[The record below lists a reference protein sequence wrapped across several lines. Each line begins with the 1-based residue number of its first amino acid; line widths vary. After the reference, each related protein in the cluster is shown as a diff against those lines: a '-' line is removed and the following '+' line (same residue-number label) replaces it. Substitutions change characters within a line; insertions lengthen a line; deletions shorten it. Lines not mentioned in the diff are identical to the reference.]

1 MLPSDTL
8 LQNRYRIVRLLGQG
22 GMGAVYLAIDERLGH
37 EIALK
42 QMFHAQQEV
51 LSKAFEREAKLLA
64 RLHHHCLPKVSD
76 HFSEADSRYLV
87 MQYIVGDDLGVHLEK
102 TQHPFPLTEVL
113 RWADNL
119 LDALEYLH
127 RQTPP
132 ILHRDIKPQNLKIN
146 PHGELFLLDFGLA
159 KDTTTNL
166 AKASSTPSVLGY
178 TLNYA
183 PIEQIDRR
191 GTTPATDIYAFCATL
206 YHLLTNQ
213 LPTDA
218 LSRLFAKSEA
228 LPDTLIP
235 ANEINPQIP
244 PQIAKVLHFGMAMR
258 AEDRPNASQLRQLLK
273 NPPSVSLKNSA
284 ISLESAKTQP
294 NFDSYSD
301 VNTPIDEVRITSS
314 EFPNNISTPSA
325 KNFASPTESIV
336 RTTQNTFIPNTQLPK
351 AAAKSKRSFIIVA
364 VGLIVLLFGAGLSA
378 AIIGYNKFAS
388 SPTPNPTPLP
398 VATAQ
403 NTPNITPTIE
413 SSPMPSNTVNQ
424 NIEQTIKPIE
434 KQISPKTPPVK
445 TLPPKTT
452 STQKTN
458 PPIKNS
464 SDSKK
469 EKLPPIIIPQ

>member
-8 LQNRYRIVRLLGQG
+8 LQNRYRTVRLLGQG

-102 TQHPFPLTEVL
+102 TQHPFPLTDVL

-166 AKASSTPSVLGY
+166 ANASSTPSVLGY

-244 PQIAKVLHFGMAMR
+244 PQIAEVLHFGMAMR

-273 NPPSVSLKNSA
+273 HPPSVSLKNSA
-284 ISLESAKTQP
+284 TSLESAKTQP

-301 VNTPIDEVRITSS
+301 VNTPID
-314 EFPNNISTPSA
+314 
-325 KNFASPTESIV
+325 
-336 RTTQNTFIPNTQLPK
+336 
-351 AAAKSKRSFIIVA
+351 
-364 VGLIVLLFGAGLSA
+364 
-378 AIIGYNKFAS
+378 
-388 SPTPNPTPLP
+388 
-398 VATAQ
+398 
-403 NTPNITPTIE
+403 
-413 SSPMPSNTVNQ
+413 
-424 NIEQTIKPIE
+424 
-434 KQISPKTPPVK
+434 
-445 TLPPKTT
+445 
-452 STQKTN
+452 
-458 PPIKNS
+458 
-464 SDSKK
+464 
-469 EKLPPIIIPQ
+469 